1 MGSRAG
7 SSPTGKGK
15 SIVNSQP
22 DKDNSASQSL
32 NQSLEFLVRVSL
44 AEHHFSLLLTVGLS
58 PGNIYK
64 SLFDYQSMN
73 DLLINNEKR
82 VFRRVRCTYLVI
94 S

>member
-44 AEHHFSLLLTVGLS
+44 AEHH
-58 PGNIYK
+58 
-64 SLFDYQSMN
+64 LF
-73 DLLINNEKR
+73 
-82 VFRRVRCTYLVI
+82 LVTSDGWVESRQYI
-94 S
+94 